1 MDELI
6 DSQCKEMQIE
16 LDLELI
22 KRELESNP
30 SLFTDDHM
38 VDTLQSILDFQKFK
52 IMILAQNKREII
64 DKPLN
69 EVTKVDDMT
78 EFRNMLLNDTKILIE
93 INDSKEWK
101 LTNEAKGRKA

>member
-6 DSQCKEMQIE
+6 DSQCKEMQID

-38 VDTLQSILDFQKFK
+38 VDTL
-52 IMILAQNKREII
+52 
-64 DKPLN
+64 
-69 EVTKVDDMT
+69 
-78 EFRNMLLNDTKILIE
+78 
-93 INDSKEWK
+93 
-101 LTNEAKGRKA
+101 